1 MFPKNDSEFTDI
13 RIFVVVVVVVDRER
27 EMRLAARNEALQT
40 ATEQLQLKIQQ
51 KVRSNTGFLFVHGTK
66 RDFHIYCKLLMIIM
80 VY

>member
-1 MFPKNDSEFTDI
+1 MCPKNDSEFTDI
-13 RIFVVVVVVVDRER
+13 RIFVVVVVVDRER

-51 KVRSNTGFLFVHGTK
+51 KVRSNTGFLFVHGK
-66 RDFHIYCKLLMIIM
+66 KKDFHIYCKLVMIIM

>member
-13 RIFVVVVVVVDRER
+13 RIFVVVVVDVDRER

-51 KVRSNTGFLFVHGTK
+51 KVRSNTGCLFVHGTK
-66 RDFHIYCKLLMIIM
+66 RDFHIYCKLVMIIM